1 MTRIKSTTVLRQP
14 KDNAESEVVETS
26 TCIDAADA
34 SSTFDQDAMR
44 DVLVRGHEDR
54 ENSETDGEENGD
66 MDNSKTFE
74 GDHSDLEEEARRK
87 AGAATAAGL
96 IFVFGPLTITKGRIC
111 EMDNLNYFLKGD
123 GWVPGE
129 ETVPEPLRDEAI
141 VFEDYCVARLRIPT
155 HRALAEIMMK
165 FRIQLHQLTPNVVV
179 QLSKVSGLL
188 LPSVAS
194 RQRRC

>member
-74 GDHSDLEEEARRK
+74 GTIVIRRRRL
-87 AGAATAAGL
+87 GGRL
-96 IFVFGPLTITKGRIC
+96 VLPLP
-111 EMDNLNYFLKGD
+111 LALFLCL
-123 GWVPGE
+123 V
-129 ETVPEPLRDEAI
+129 R
-141 VFEDYCVARLRIPT
+141 
-155 HRALAEIMMK
+155 
-165 FRIQLHQLTPNVVV
+165 
-179 QLSKVSGLL
+179 
-188 LPSVAS
+188 
-194 RQRRC
+194 